1 MATTIEYKNEF
12 GNEVTQNQLPL
23 LKDYTKIEKI
33 DDSLK
38 SEELYVDGII
48 SRVDYQKSQNETISE
63 ILSKYAPETA
73 VHITTH
79 FENFGIYK
87 MGYIESYMNNNI
99 LSKSR
104 FLKNGENKIIL
115 SQDIDKITNT
125 PIPNTIKKYF
135 SFTEDEYYL
144 FDYKDDGTLREMNS
158 TRGINYGVWISSDL
172 NNLNGFSWSEVG
184 NYYQTSQ
191 PVIPE
196 NLKKIIQQINYI

>member
-12 GNEVTQNQLPL
+12 GNEVTQNQLAL
-23 LKDYTKIEKI
+23 LKDYIKIEKI
-33 DDSLK
+33 NDSLK

-63 ILSKYAPETA
+63 ILSKYSTEVAI
-73 VHITTH
+73 HITTH
-79 FENFGIYK
+79 FESFGIYQ

-104 FLKNGENKIIL
+104 FLKNEEDEIIL
-115 SQDIDKITNT
+115 SQDIDKVNNT

-144 FDYKDDGTLREMNS
+144 FHYKDDGTLREMNS
-158 TRGINYGVWISSDL
+158 TRTINYGVWRPSDL
-172 NNLNGFSWSEVG
+172 NDLNGFSWSEVG
-184 NYYQTSQ
+184 NYYQNANPII
-191 PVIPE
+191 PV
-196 NLKKIIQQINYI
+196 